1 MSMRLKMV
9 KVRLMRRMLIVMR
22 LRSSKMTVQ
31 SLRMKK
37 KISMSCSGSTL
48 ERVLNLE

>member
-22 LRSSKMTVQ
+22 MRLRTVQ
-31 SLRMKK
+31 SLRTKK